1 MTREIQIRSWVNQT
15 TGEVEFI
22 QTHVEGVVGLE
33 EKIKEEIQK
42 NETDAIILRSPEGQK
57 FMLTVNNGGELS
69 TVKVEEGQY

>member
-1 MTREIQIRSWVNQT
+1 MTKEIQIRSWVNQT

-22 QTHVEGVVGLE
+22 QTHSECVIGLE
-33 EKIKEEIQK
+33 EKIQEEIQK